1 MIFQS
6 FLFYF
11 FNSFMI
17 ISAIMVVSATNA
29 VYSIFFLILVFVNAT
44 FIMFLLNTEFLALT
58 IILVYIGAVA
68 VLFLFVVMMLDI
80 KQIDKKEKNVFF
92 FLPINIVIGFIILM
106 TIYLILFK
114 DLTFNLTSIN
124 PELIYLNWIN
134 LITPFSN
141 IELIGQFLYTY
152 GFLYFIQAGLILLLA
167 MIGAIVLTMQ
177 TGQVIRRQHISEQVS
192 RNINNSFF
200 TIRQKN
206 ANSTSKR

>member
-134 LITPFSN
+134 LITTFSN

-200 TIRQKN
+200 TIKQKN

>member
-1 MIFQS
+1 
-6 FLFYF
+6 
-11 FNSFMI
+11 MI

>member
-1 MIFQS
+1 MILQS
-6 FLFYF
+6 ILFYF

-17 ISAIMVVSATNA
+17 ISAIMVISSTNA

-44 FIMFLLNTEFLALT
+44 FILFLLNAEFLALT

-80 KQIDKKEKNVFF
+80 KQIDKKEKNIFF
-92 FLPINIVIGFIILM
+92 FLPINLIIGFIILI

-124 PELIYLNWIN
+124 NDLIYLDWIN

-141 IELIGQFLYTY
+141 IELIGQFLYT
-152 GFLYFIQAGLILLLA
+152 
-167 MIGAIVLTMQ
+167 
-177 TGQVIRRQHISEQVS
+177 
-192 RNINNSFF
+192 
-200 TIRQKN
+200 
-206 ANSTSKR
+206 

>member
-141 IELIGQFLYTY
+141 IELIGQFLYT
-152 GFLYFIQAGLILLLA
+152 LN
-167 MIGAIVLTMQ
+167 
-177 TGQVIRRQHISEQVS
+177 RRHKEL
-192 RNINNSFF
+192 
-200 TIRQKN
+200 
-206 ANSTSKR
+206 

>member
-200 TIRQKN
+200 TIKQKN